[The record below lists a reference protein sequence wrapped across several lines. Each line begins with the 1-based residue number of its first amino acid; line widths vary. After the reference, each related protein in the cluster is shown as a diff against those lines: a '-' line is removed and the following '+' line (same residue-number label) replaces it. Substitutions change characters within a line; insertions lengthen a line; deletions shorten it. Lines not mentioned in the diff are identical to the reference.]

1 MLKNFISGFILVF
14 ILLMIYLFAIN
25 FILMFTAEGLGLY
38 ENIPLFIFLALALNI
53 APFVILFITDRIKKK
68 KLLAENELFL
78 KTGTR
83 ADAMV
88 MGVEDTGITINND
101 PVVRLTIEINSGSAG
116 SFEKTIETTVS
127 RILIPRKG
135 DIIKV
140 LYDQKDNSK
149 ITVLQ

>member
-1 MLKNFISGFILVF
+1 MFKNFISGFILVF
-14 ILLMIYLFAIN
+14 VLLMIYLFAIN

-38 ENIPLFIFLALALNI
+38 ENIPLFILLALGLNI

-68 KLLAENELFL
+68 KLMAENELFL
-78 KTGTR
+78 KTGIR

-88 MGVEDTGITINND
+88 IGVEDTGITINND
-101 PVVRLTIEINSGSAG
+101 PVVRLTIEINPGSAG
-116 SFEKTIETTVS
+116 SFQKTIETTVS

-149 ITVLQ
+149 ITVLH

>member
-78 KTGTR
+78 KTGTL